1 MGLFYEGAD
10 EGDEGDRK
18 QHGLQPSIRG
28 GIGLQRRHAGL
39 QRPVYS
45 SSVCSSSPCSE
56 WRCTCAL
63 QLKTKLTGAAPLMS
77 TVSAF
82 GQEGQLTLP
91 AAASMYSC
99 MHTLQ
104 AEARQQ

>member
-1 MGLFYEGAD
+1 M
-10 EGDEGDRK
+10 
-18 QHGLQPSIRG
+18 
-28 GIGLQRRHAGL
+28 
-39 QRPVYS
+39 
-45 SSVCSSSPCSE
+45 CSSSPCDEQQGAPS
-56 WRCTCAL
+56 
-63 QLKTKLTGAAPLMS
+63 QLVLTGAAPLMS

-99 MHTLQ
+99 RHTLQ